1 MRFVDAMSGF
11 SVGDLDKAK
20 EFYGGTL
27 GLDVSTNEMGILDVK
42 LPGGGHGIIY
52 PKPDHQPATYTV
64 LNLMVEDI
72 DASVDELIAAGVT
85 MEHYDQPEMTTNER
99 GIVRNEYGPPIAWF
113 KDPAGNI
120 ISVIQRS

>member
-52 PKPDHQPATYTV
+52 AKPDHQPATYTA

>member
-11 SVGDLDKAK
+11 SVADLDQAK

>member
-52 PKPDHQPATYTV
+52 PKPDHQPATYTA